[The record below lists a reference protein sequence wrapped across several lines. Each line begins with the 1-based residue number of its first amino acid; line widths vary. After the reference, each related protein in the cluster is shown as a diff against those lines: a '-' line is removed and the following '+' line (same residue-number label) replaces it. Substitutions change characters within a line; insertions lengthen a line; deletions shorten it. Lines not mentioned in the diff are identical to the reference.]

1 MKSGLIIGLGDI
13 LQGDEGFG
21 CYLLET
27 LAREPLGASVQFAYL
42 GDDPRCAGGL
52 IYGADLVIIVGA
64 FHLGGPAGRLHA
76 WSYGVFRQHVLW
88 MANEYQ
94 PIRFLVQALA
104 RAELAGAFPK
114 DLSFLWIEPQ
124 VTEGFGMSSRARK
137 AMWEAAQRIKQKL
150 YESGFLPEKA
160 LTVSPIF
167 RIETLGTAA

>member
-1 MKSGLIIGLGDI
+1 MKN
-13 LQGDEGFG
+13 
-21 CYLLET
+21 
-27 LAREPLGASVQFAYL
+27 
-42 GDDPRCAGGL
+42 
-52 IYGADLVIIVGA
+52 
-64 FHLGGPAGRLHA
+64 
-76 WSYGVFRQHVLW
+76 GVFRQHVPW